1 MAIAPALIPGL
12 GLLPSQGA
20 EAIAPSAPVP
30 ATATQLSQAPPLP
43 PRLTDPIPPIP
54 LPPPEEPA
62 PPIRLTDPTPQIPLP
77 PPEELLRPLPP
88 PPELQVPE
96 TPGPEAPVLP
106 GGEVPGSEV
115 TVVVDRFEV
124 VGSTVFSEAAL
135 QAAVAPFV
143 GRPLTLAELLQAR
156 TAITQL
162 YIDGGYLSSGAFI
175 PPQVPED
182 GVVRIE
188 VIEGRLSEIQVQ
200 GNTRL
205 NPNYVSSRLALAA
218 TPPLNLN
225 RLVDGLRLLQLDPLI
240 ENISG
245 ELSAGLEP
253 GTNILTVT
261 IDEAD
266 SVDVDVVADNDRV
279 VAVGTLELGLFLNQ
293 RNLTGNGDLLRLGYL
308 YTEGSNRLIAN
319 YQIPI
324 NPRNGTL
331 GFYGEF
337 TDSRVITEPANQLDI
352 NTTSTL
358 LNVFYR
364 QPVILTPTEE
374 LALSL
379 TASWQK
385 SRSVFLASLLGEA
398 IPFPAFGANADGVIE
413 VFALRFAQ
421 DWLQRG
427 SNQVLA
433 ARSQFNLGLGGSTPV
448 NLTGQAPDGQFLSWL
463 GQAQWA
469 RLLGPDTLLL
479 VRGEA
484 QLANDTL
491 PSQEL
496 FGLGGQ
502 STVRGYRQDRL
513 LTDNGLQAS
522 AEVRFPLLRDPEHQG
537 LLQIVPFF
545 DVGTGW
551 NARLPNPNPHTL
563 VGTGVGLL
571 WTEGDYWSAR
581 LDWGI
586 PLNGSESGNTW
597 QEHGIYFSLGLTTF

>member
-1 MAIAPALIPGL
+1 
-12 GLLPSQGA
+12 
-20 EAIAPSAPVP
+20 
-30 ATATQLSQAPPLP
+30 
-43 PRLTDPIPPIP
+43 
-54 LPPPEEPA
+54 
-62 PPIRLTDPTPQIPLP
+62 
-77 PPEELLRPLPP
+77 
-88 PPELQVPE
+88 
-96 TPGPEAPVLP
+96 
-106 GGEVPGSEV
+106 
-115 TVVVDRFEV
+115 V

-261 IDEAD
+261 VDEAD

-331 GFYGEF
+331 GFYG
-337 TDSRVITEPANQLDI
+337 SP
-352 NTTSTL
+352 
-358 LNVFYR
+358 
-364 QPVILTPTEE
+364 
-374 LALSL
+374 
-379 TASWQK
+379 
-385 SRSVFLASLLGEA
+385 
-398 IPFPAFGANADGVIE
+398 
-413 VFALRFAQ
+413 
-421 DWLQRG
+421 
-427 SNQVLA
+427 
-433 ARSQFNLGLGGSTPV
+433 
-448 NLTGQAPDGQFLSWL
+448 
-463 GQAQWA
+463 
-469 RLLGPDTLLL
+469 
-479 VRGEA
+479 
-484 QLANDTL
+484 
-491 PSQEL
+491 
-496 FGLGGQ
+496 
-502 STVRGYRQDRL
+502 
-513 LTDNGLQAS
+513 
-522 AEVRFPLLRDPEHQG
+522 
-537 LLQIVPFF
+537 IV
-545 DVGTGW
+545 G
-551 NARLPNPNPHTL
+551 
-563 VGTGVGLL
+563 
-571 WTEGDYWSAR
+571 
-581 LDWGI
+581 
-586 PLNGSESGNTW
+586 
-597 QEHGIYFSLGLTTF
+597 